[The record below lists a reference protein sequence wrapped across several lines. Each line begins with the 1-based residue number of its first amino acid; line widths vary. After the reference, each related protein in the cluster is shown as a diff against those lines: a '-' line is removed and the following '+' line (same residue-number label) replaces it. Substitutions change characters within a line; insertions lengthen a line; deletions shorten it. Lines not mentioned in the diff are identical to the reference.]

1 VTIDNAANDPNVIVA
16 LLISIGIGMLLVLP
30 ALYYLLSVFKLP
42 NPVPGVQKKEEST
55 PGEVSKE

>member
-1 VTIDNAANDPNVIVA
+1 

-42 NPVPGVQKKEEST
+42 NPAPGIQKKEEST
-55 PGEVSKE
+55 PGEVSKK